1 MERTTC
7 AYKLK
12 EGVAEV
18 VHKRLVHELK
28 EKPFS
33 INLDECTTKGSN
45 QRILS
50 ILVSFFSD
58 TLGPRVE
65 QSFSMMNDTITAKTN
80 RIHASTFAAIQTVK
94 YDLLA
99 TRETSVQRYHREN
112 KLKSP
117 VDVSMAYHVR
127 TAYSLFKKKNATS
140 ERKNTKNTK
149 ENIHK
154 LAQKVKERI
163 RIQQASVR
171 KQNRLKVIQQKRQ
184 QKL

>member
-127 TAYSLFKKKNATS
+127 TAYSRFKKKM
-140 ERKNTKNTK
+140 
-149 ENIHK
+149 
-154 LAQKVKERI
+154 
-163 RIQQASVR
+163 QQVR
-171 KQNRLKVIQQKRQ
+171 GKTPKIPKKTCINLPKK
-184 QKL
+184 